1 MTIRE
6 HHYETREA
14 LAEALATGV
23 AAVLAGGIATRGQ
36 AVLAVSGGSTPK
48 LFFKTLSQADLDWSS
63 VTVCLVDE
71 RWVPETSDRSNT
83 RLVREN
89 LLTGRAASAHLE
101 PLFEEGPSA
110 REAEDE
116 VSRRLSALPR
126 PFDAVILG
134 MGNDGHT
141 ASFFP
146 GADRLAEAID
156 PAAGHRTVAI
166 EAPGAGEP
174 RITLACP
181 SSWKR
186 ASSPSTSRGR
196 TSATRW
202 RRRWARVRSR
212 TCPSG
217 PSCAPPARNRS
228 KSSGRPERLPSALR
242 PEGVMPWP
250 PTAAS
255 KRSPIASASAPSRR
269 ASPIST
275 ASA

>member
-6 HHYETREA
+6 HHYETRPA

-23 AAVLAGGIATRGQ
+23 AAVLCGGIATRGQ

-48 LFFKTLSQADLDWSS
+48 LFFQTLAKTDLDWSR

-71 RWVPETSDRSNT
+71 RWVPETSERSNT
-83 RLVREN
+83 RLIREN
-89 LLTGRAASAHLE
+89 LLTGRAADARLE
-101 PLFEEGPSA
+101 PLFEDGPSA

-156 PAAGHRTVAI
+156 PHAGHRVVAI

-174 RITLACP
+174 RITLALP
-181 SSWKR
+181 FLLEARFLALHIEGQEKR
-186 ASSPSTSRGR
+186 DTLAEALGDGPVEEMP
-196 TSATRW
+196 
-202 RRRWARVRSR
+202 VRSVLR
-212 TCPSG
+212 
-217 PSCAPPARNRS
+217 AA
-228 KSSGRPERLPSALR
+228 RPEPLQ
-242 PEGVMPWP
+242 VFW
-250 PTAAS
+250 
-255 KRSPIASASAPSRR
+255 AP
-269 ASPIST
+269 
-275 ASA
+275 

>member
-6 HHYETREA
+6 HTYETREA

-23 AAVLAGGIATRGQ
+23 AAVLCGGIATRGQ

-48 LFFKTLSQADLDWSS
+48 LFFQTLAKADLDWSC

-89 LLTGRAASAHLE
+89 LLTGRAAGAHLE

-110 REAEDE
+110 HEAEDE

-146 GADRLAEAID
+146 GADRLAEAISPD
-156 PAAGHRTVAI
+156 AGHRVLAI

-174 RITLACP
+174 RITLALP
-181 SSWKR
+181 FLLEARLLALHIEGQEKR
-186 ASSPSTSRGR
+186 DTLAEALGDGPVE
-196 TSATRW
+196 AMP
-202 RRRWARVRSR
+202 VRSVLR
-212 TCPSG
+212 
-217 PSCAPPARNRS
+217 APRQEP
-228 KSSGRPERLPSALR
+228 LQ
-242 PEGVMPWP
+242 VFW
-250 PTAAS
+250 
-255 KRSPIASASAPSRR
+255 AP
-269 ASPIST
+269 
-275 ASA
+275 

>member
-101 PLFEEGPSA
+101 PLFEERPSA

-174 RITLACP
+174 RITLALP
-181 SSWKR
+181 FLLEARLLALHIEGQDKRDTLARALGEGPIEDMPVRSVLR
-186 ASSPSTSRGR
+186 ASREEPLQVF
-196 TSATRW
+196 
-202 RRRWARVRSR
+202 WA
-212 TCPSG
+212 P
-217 PSCAPPARNRS
+217 
-228 KSSGRPERLPSALR
+228 
-242 PEGVMPWP
+242 
-250 PTAAS
+250 
-255 KRSPIASASAPSRR
+255 
-269 ASPIST
+269 
-275 ASA
+275 

>member
-6 HHYETREA
+6 HHYPTREA

-23 AAVLAGGIATRGQ
+23 AAVLCGGIATRGQ

-48 LFFKTLSQADLDWSS
+48 LFFRTLAKADLDWSR

-89 LLTGRAASAHLE
+89 LLTGPAASARLE
-101 PLFEEGPSA
+101 PLFEEGASA

-116 VSRRLSALPR
+116 VSRRLAALPR

-156 PAAGHRTVAI
+156 PQAGHRVLAI
-166 EAPGAGEP
+166 GAPGAGEP
-174 RITLACP
+174 RITLALP
-181 SSWKR
+181 FLLEARLLALHIEGDEKR
-186 ASSPSTSRGR
+186 ETLQKALADGTVAEMP
-196 TSATRW
+196 
-202 RRRWARVRSR
+202 VRSVLR
-212 TCPSG
+212 
-217 PSCAPPARNRS
+217 APREEP
-228 KSSGRPERLPSALR
+228 LQ
-242 PEGVMPWP
+242 VFW
-250 PTAAS
+250 
-255 KRSPIASASAPSRR
+255 AP
-269 ASPIST
+269 
-275 ASA
+275 

>member
-6 HHYETREA
+6 HHYPTREA

-23 AAVLAGGIATRGQ
+23 AAVLCGGIATRGQ

-48 LFFKTLSQADLDWSS
+48 LFFRTLAKAELDWSR

-89 LLTGRAASAHLE
+89 LLTGPAASARLE

-146 GADRLAEAID
+146 GADRLAQAID
-156 PAAGHRTVAI
+156 PQAGHRVVAI
-166 EAPGAGEP
+166 QAPGADEP
-174 RITLACP
+174 RITLALP
-181 SSWKR
+181 FLLEARFLALHIEGDEKR
-186 ASSPSTSRGR
+186 ETLSKALADGPVPDMP
-196 TSATRW
+196 
-202 RRRWARVRSR
+202 VRSVLR
-212 TCPSG
+212 
-217 PSCAPPARNRS
+217 APRDEP
-228 KSSGRPERLPSALR
+228 LQ
-242 PEGVMPWP
+242 VFW
-250 PTAAS
+250 
-255 KRSPIASASAPSRR
+255 AP
-269 ASPIST
+269 
-275 ASA
+275 